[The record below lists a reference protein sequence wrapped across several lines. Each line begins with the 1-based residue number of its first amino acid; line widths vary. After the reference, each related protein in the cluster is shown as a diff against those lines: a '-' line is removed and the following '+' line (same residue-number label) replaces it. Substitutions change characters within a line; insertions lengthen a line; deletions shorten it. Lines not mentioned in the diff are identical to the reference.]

1 MSKSEIS
8 EIVFS
13 EENHFF
19 PYVVICSNTKNGK
32 PNWVA

>member
-13 EENHFF
+13 EENEFF
-19 PYVVICSNTKNGK
+19 AYAVKCSKLK
-32 PNWVA
+32 S